1 LPSNDFHWPI
11 ERSVFLNLNVLMYTS
26 GCLKYVSKVN
36 RKETEK
42 EVELMKVTSIEEL
55 TTMIAKDKSLEEE
68 IKKDPIKG
76 IAKIAEHP
84 LEMDKWIYRI
94 VVLMLGFT
102 VLLAAYGAIYLAGIA
117 KAEIPDILIAIGS
130 AAVGALA
137 GLLTPTPG
145 R

>member
-1 LPSNDFHWPI
+1 MLPSNDFHWPI

-94 VVLMLGFT
+94 VVLILG
-102 VLLAAYGAIYLAGIA
+102 
-117 KAEIPDILIAIGS
+117 
-130 AAVGALA
+130 
-137 GLLTPTPG
+137 
-145 R
+145 

>member
-1 LPSNDFHWPI
+1 MISTGSLLS
-11 ERSVFLNLNVLMYTS
+11 SYSNLNVLMYTL
-26 GCLKYVSKVN
+26 GCLKYVSKMN
-36 RKETEK
+36 RKEIEE
-42 EVELMKVTSIEEL
+42 EVKLMKARSVGEL
-55 TTMIAKDKSLEEE
+55 ITMIANDESLEKE
-68 IKKDPIKG
+68 IKNDPIKA
-76 IAKIAEHP
+76 IAKEAGHP

-94 VVLMLGFT
+94 VVLMLGLT

-145 R
+145 RE

>member
-1 LPSNDFHWPI
+1 MISTGRLLGRYS
-11 ERSVFLNLNVLMYTS
+11 NLNVLMYTLD
-26 GCLKYVSKVN
+26 CLKYISKVK
-36 RKETEK
+36 RKEIRK
-42 EVELMKVTSIEEL
+42 EVKLMKARSIGEL
-55 TTMIAKDKSLEEE
+55 TTMIANDKSLEEE
-68 IKKDPIKG
+68 IKEDPIKG